1 MAFKFYK
8 AKIKEFDKD
17 IQAALEQ
24 TGEAL
29 HTEVINAE
37 VMPFDVG
44 TMQNEDTFID
54 YSNSRYGSVSLITT
68 SPQARRLYY
77 HPEYDFQTINNSFA
91 GAKWFEPWMKG
102 GQYENFVPDA
112 FSKLLK
118 RRLK

>member
-1 MAFKFYK
+1 MSFKFYSG
-8 AKIKEFDKD
+8 KIKEFDKN
-17 IQAALEQ
+17 IQTALEQ

-29 HTEVINAE
+29 HTEVVNAE

-44 TMQNEDTFID
+44 TMQNDDTFVD
-54 YSNSRYGSVSLITT
+54 HSCSFKGFVSLITT

-77 HPEYDFQTINNSFA
+77 HPEYNFQTINNSFA
-91 GAKWFEPWMKG
+91 GGKWLESWMKG

-112 FSKLLK
+112 FAELLK